1 MIDENLR
8 SDVLKI
14 LEDEQNQLI
23 GALEPQTGL
32 TVPETITIVET
43 EKNSDGTLTEKVT
56 EQPSNYINEGVD
68 SELRSKFAN
77 DAETLQAF
85 CKIIDDQIISL
96 NDQINLKK
104 DQIVILSKQAKD
116 GNCWPGIAYSV
127 GDTSIR
133 QFYGER
139 TTLNNEL
146 ENLRIYSNIAGPT
159 ARYDVDNPF
168 EPDSVNQLTSENS
181 GYGYKNLQDPNFYK
195 SKDGVVTGNDVDGSG
210 DLIGTGR
217 FDISETL
224 TSHNPQSISALRFY
238 AGAGVA
244 PYASDTSVTPAICV
258 GIGTS
263 IRVLYDQI
271 IEIRKQRDSLR
282 EDLNTIKENKNQKEL
297 SAWGIQRI
305 NNQIEKR
312 QTKNLGAIAAVKN
325 FNSNVTVNA
334 DALVLHLD
342 AGDPDSY
349 SGIGTI
355 WYDRSGY
362 GNNATLFPISTSIS
376 YEFADGN
383 YFSFN
388 GVDQYAQTGIKTTNV
403 VGAGTTWMMETWF
416 KVNGAPSNIFNS
428 VVSVAGTIQPNSG
441 IITGITTTSIL
452 VGQDVKILSD
462 FIGSGTTVTA
472 IGVGSVY
479 INPSSINVGTG
490 TNKTFEFGEY
500 QEYANT
506 IIDVNATSTS
516 TNMMGVSYGQ
526 SGIFSGI
533 SKNRLI
539 YTVSSGA
546 ATTTLVG
553 STINNGAWYHGVVV
567 RNGTDNTK
575 LYVNGVGVATYS
587 GDVTLGSAS
596 TTTTKIA
603 AWTDENI
610 YSNISASV
618 VKVYQRS
625 YTDDEVK
632 NKFDAS
638 KGRYGI
644 IGT

>member
-1 MIDENLR
+1 MIDENLK

-43 EKNSDGTLTEKVT
+43 EQNSDGTLTEKVT
-56 EQPSNYINEGVD
+56 EQPSNYINEGID

-77 DAETLQAF
+77 DAETLQEF
-85 CKIIDDQIISL
+85 CKIIDNQIISL
-96 NDQINLKK
+96 NNQINIKK
-104 DQIVILSKQAKD
+104 EQIVILSEESTVK
-116 GNCWPGIAYSV
+116 NCWPGIAYSN
-127 GDTSIR
+127 GIFSFLGT
-133 QFYGER
+133 FFGER
-139 TTLNNEL
+139 TTVRDEI
-146 ENLRIYSNIAGPT
+146 ENLRIYPNIAGPT
-159 ARYDVDNPF
+159 VRYDVSNPF
-168 EPDSVNQLTSENS
+168 EPDSVNELISENS
-181 GYGYKNLQDPNFYK
+181 GYGYRNLQDPNFYK
-195 SKDGVVTGNDVDGSG
+195 SKDGIVTGNDVDGSG

-217 FDISETL
+217 FDISETE
-224 TSHNPQSISALRFY
+224 SDHNSRLISPIPFYRFY
-238 AGAGVA
+238 NG
-244 PYASDTSVTPAICV
+244 ASDPARCV

-263 IRVLYDQI
+263 IRVLYNEI
-271 IEIRKQRDSLR
+271 IELRKQRDALR
-282 EDLNTIKENKNQKEL
+282 EDLNTIKENKSQKEL

-325 FNSNVTVNA
+325 FNTDVTVNA

-403 VGAGTTWMMETWF
+403 LGAGTTWMMETWF

-428 VVSVAGTIQPNSG
+428 VVSVAGTVQPNSG
-441 IITGITTTSIL
+441 IITGITTTGIL

-506 IIDVNATSTS
+506 IVDVNATSTS
-516 TNMMGVSYGQ
+516 TNMLGVSYGQ

-533 SKNRLI
+533 STSRLI
-539 YTVSSGA
+539 YSVSSGA

-587 GDVTLGSAS
+587 GDVTLGTGS

-603 AWTDENI
+603 AWDDETV
-610 YSNISASV
+610 YSNVSVSV

-638 KGRYGI
+638 RGRYGI